1 MSSVEKLLFSEKKIL
16 LWDILYDNEAQLKT
30 LAGVCI
36 TLGKLEGKKKSK
48 TPEVDLRLRGYP
60 PNPSFGGN
68 AVQVSDAAIII
79 NTSLIFILFIHPVVR
94 SWASQVVL
102 VVKNPSANAG
112 GIRDESSIPEMGRSP
127 GGGHGNPL
135 QYSCLENPM
144 DRGTWWSIVHRVTQS
159 GM

>member
-1 MSSVEKLLFSEKKIL
+1 MKKKIL

-36 TLGKLEGKKKSK
+36 TPGKLEGKKKSK

-79 NTSLIFILFIHPVVR
+79 NTSLIFILFIHPVIR

-102 VVKNPSANAG
+102 VVKDPSANAG
-112 GIRDESSIPEMGRSP
+112 DLRDVSLIPGLGKSS

-135 QYSCLENPM
+135 
-144 DRGTWWSIVHRVTQS
+144 
-159 GM
+159 